1 LERRHDGQRVQGFDE
16 GQPLSRP
23 TDPAVAPDGSEERWT
38 PGLCYFLGFLTLIS
52 MFNYMDR
59 SLLGLVL
66 PLIKADLQL
75 SDTALGLIS
84 GLAFVLFYSTLG
96 IPIASLA
103 DRSNRRNIVAI
114 GFGFWSL
121 MTAITGSVV
130 TGWQMA
136 ATRFLM
142 GAGEA
147 AGLAPSQSMIADR
160 FSSSRRPLALSIFT
174 AAFALD
180 ALIFLPLCAWG
191 ADTYG
196 WRTVFHISGGIGVAL
211 AILFFLTVK
220 EPARG
225 ATDRGAALDRVP
237 MFTAL
242 RVLSKSRPFVLMMVG
257 VSFTGGAL
265 YAAGTWQTAFLNRV
279 HGLSITE
286 IGAVIGPIRG
296 VLGLIGILGA
306 GYLANALGKRD
317 ARWRLW
323 VPALS
328 CLLFV
333 PGQVMMLLS
342 DTRWVW
348 MAGLGITGLLTT
360 AYQGP
365 VYAAIVTL
373 APPRM
378 RAVAVS
384 VLVLFTGL
392 AGQVCGP
399 LIVGVLNDA
408 LHATYGDDAIRYS
421 LLVVAACSLF
431 AAIAFYAAS
440 MAAPAE
446 PAPEA

>member
-1 LERRHDGQRVQGFDE
+1 MVKPNADPIDAGAGDGAAT
-16 GQPLSRP
+16 P
-23 TDPAVAPDGSEERWT
+23 ERWT

-103 DRSNRRNIVAI
+103 DRSNRRNIVAL

-121 MTAITGSVV
+121 MTAVSGSVV

-136 ATRFLM
+136 MARFMM

-160 FSSSRRPLALSIFT
+160 FSKGRRPLALSIFT
-174 AAFALD
+174 SAFALD
-180 ALIFLPLCAWG
+180 ALIFLPLAAWG
-191 ADTYG
+191 ADTLG
-196 WRTVFHISGGIGVAL
+196 WRTVFHISGVVGVVL
-211 AILFFLTVK
+211 AIVFYFTVK
-220 EPARG
+220 EPERG
-225 ATDRGAALDRVP
+225 MTDAGASQEKVKMLAALRIL
-237 MFTAL
+237 A
-242 RVLSKSRPFVLMMVG
+242 KSRAYVLLMVG

-265 YAAGTWQTAFLNRV
+265 YAAGTWGTAFLVRV
-279 HGLSITE
+279 HGLSITQ
-286 IGAVIGPIRG
+286 IGAGIGPVRG

-306 GYLANALGKRD
+306 GYLANALGNRD
-317 ARWRLW
+317 PRWRLW
-323 VPALS
+323 VPALC

-333 PGQVMMLLS
+333 PGQLMLLLS
-342 DTRWVW
+342 DTTWVW
-348 MAGLGITGLLTT
+348 VAGLGITGLLTT

-365 VYAAIVTL
+365 IYAAVVNI

-378 RAVAVS
+378 RAVAIS
-384 VLVLFTGL
+384 VLVFFTGL

-408 LHATYGDDAIRYS
+408 LEPTYGDHAIRYS
-421 LLVVAACSLF
+421 LLVVAGCSFF
-431 AAIAFYAAS
+431 AAVAFYLAS
-440 MAAPAE
+440 RVQTKE
-446 PAPEA
+446 PENATQGA

>member
-1 LERRHDGQRVQGFDE
+1 MSGAEPPG
-16 GQPLSRP
+16 
-23 TDPAVAPDGSEERWT
+23 AAEERWT
-38 PGLCYFLGFLTLIS
+38 PNLCYFLGFLTLIS

-66 PLIKADLQL
+66 PLIKEDLQL

-114 GFGFWSL
+114 GFAAWSL
-121 MTAITGSVV
+121 MTAVSGSVV
-130 TGWQMA
+130 NGWQMA
-136 ATRFLM
+136 VARFLM

-160 FSSSRRPLALSIFT
+160 FSTSRRPLALSIFT

-180 ALIFLPLCAWG
+180 ALIFLPLAAWG
-191 ADTYG
+191 ADTLG

-211 AILFFLTVK
+211 ALIFFLTVK
-220 EPARG
+220 EPVRG
-225 ATDRGAALDRVP
+225 AADRGASQERVP
-237 MFTAL
+237 MLAAL
-242 RVLSKSRPFVLMMVG
+242 RILSRSRAYVLLMVG

-265 YAAGTWQTAFLNRV
+265 YASGTWTTTFLTRV

-286 IGAVIGPIRG
+286 VGAVVGPARG

-306 GYLANALGKRD
+306 GYLANSLGKRD
-317 ARWRLW
+317 PRWRLW

-333 PGQVMMLLS
+333 PGQIMMLLS

-348 MAGLGITGLLTT
+348 IAGLGITGLFTT

-373 APPRM
+373 AAPRM
-378 RAVAVS
+378 RAVAIS

-408 LHATYGDDAIRYS
+408 LNATLGDQAIRYS
-421 LLVVAACSLF
+421 LLVVAACELF

-440 MAAPAE
+440 QVASKAPA
-446 PAPEA
+446 ANAEAAEA

>member
-1 LERRHDGQRVQGFDE
+1 MTRRIEAAAAGQDE
-16 GQPLSRP
+16 G
-23 TDPAVAPDGSEERWT
+23 RWT
-38 PGLCYFLGFLTLIS
+38 PSLCYFLGFLTLVS

-66 PLIKADLQL
+66 PLIKEDLQL

-96 IPIASLA
+96 IPVASLA

-114 GFGFWSL
+114 GFGLWSL
-121 MTAITGSVV
+121 MTALTGSVV
-130 TGWQMA
+130 NGWQMA
-136 ATRFLM
+136 VARFLM

-160 FSSSRRPLALSIFT
+160 FSSARRPLALSIFT

-180 ALIFLPLCAWG
+180 SLIFLPLAAWG
-191 ADTYG
+191 ADTLG
-196 WRTVFHISGGIGVAL
+196 WRTVFHIAGVSGMLLAL
-211 AILFFLTVK
+211 LFFLTVK
-220 EPARG
+220 EPVRG
-225 ATDRGAALDRVP
+225 ATDRGASQDRVP
-237 MFTAL
+237 MLTAL
-242 RVLSKSRPFVLMMVG
+242 RVLSRSRAYVLLMVG

-265 YAAGTWQTAFLNRV
+265 YASGTWTTSFLTRV
-279 HGLSITE
+279 HGMSVTE
-286 IGAVIGPIRG
+286 VGAVVGPARG
-296 VLGLIGILGA
+296 ILALVGILGA
-306 GYLANALGKRD
+306 GYMANALGRID
-317 ARWRLW
+317 PRWRLW
-323 VPALS
+323 VPALT

-348 MAGLGITGLLTT
+348 IIGLGITALFTT

-365 VYAAIVTL
+365 IYAVIVTL

-378 RAVAVS
+378 RAVAIS

-399 LIVGVLNDA
+399 LIVGVLNDSLDA
-408 LHATYGDDAIRYS
+408 AFGDQAIRYS
-421 LLVVAACSLF
+421 LLVVAGCQLF
-431 AAIAFYAAS
+431 AGIAFYAAS
-440 MAAPAE
+440 RVALE
-446 PAPEA
+446 PEPSVD

>member
-1 LERRHDGQRVQGFDE
+1 MPVTEMASTRQTGRTMRVE
-16 GQPLSRP
+16 ALPP
-23 TDPAVAPDGSEERWT
+23 MPVAGEERWT
-38 PGLCYFLGFLTLIS
+38 PGLCYFLGVLTLVS

-103 DRSNRRNIVAI
+103 DRSNRRNIVAV
-114 GFGFWSL
+114 GFALWSL
-121 MTAITGSVV
+121 MTAISGSVV
-130 TGWQMA
+130 NGWQMA
-136 ATRFLM
+136 VTRFLM

-160 FSSSRRPLALSIFT
+160 FSASRRPLALSIFT

-180 ALIFLPLCAWG
+180 SLIFLPLAAWG
-191 ADTYG
+191 ADMLG
-196 WRTVFHISGGIGVAL
+196 WRTVFHIAGGCGVAL
-211 AILFFLTVK
+211 ALVFYLTIK
-220 EPARG
+220 EPP
-225 ATDRGAALDRVP
+225 RGAADPGMAQERVP
-237 MFTAL
+237 MLTAL
-242 RVLSKSRPFVLMMVG
+242 RILSRSRAYVLLMVG

-265 YAAGTWQTAFLNRV
+265 YASGTWTTAFLTRV
-279 HGLSITE
+279 HGMSITE
-286 IGAVIGPIRG
+286 VGAIVGPARG
-296 VLGLIGILGA
+296 MLALAGILGA

-317 ARWRLW
+317 VRWQLW

-348 MAGLGITGLLTT
+348 IAGLGITGLFTT

-365 VYAAIVTL
+365 IYAVIVSL

-378 RAVAVS
+378 RAVAIS

-392 AGQVCGP
+392 AGQVCGL
-399 LIVGVLNDA
+399 LIVGVLNDSLDA
-408 LHATYGDDAIRYS
+408 AFGDQAIRYS
-421 LLVVAACSLF
+421 LLVVAACELF
-431 AAIAFYAAS
+431 AAAAFYAAS
-440 MAAPAE
+440 RVMAKAT
-446 PAPEA
+446 APE

>member
-1 LERRHDGQRVQGFDE
+1 MAGTGRTTAQAADAAHAD
-16 GQPLSRP
+16 
-23 TDPAVAPDGSEERWT
+23 ERWT
-38 PGLCYFLGFLTLIS
+38 PGLGYFLGFLTLIS

-103 DRSNRRNIVAI
+103 DRFAVWSAMTIV
-114 GFGFWSL
+114 S
-121 MTAITGSVV
+121 GSVV
-130 TGWQMA
+130 NGWQMA
-136 ATRFLM
+136 AARFLM

-147 AGLAPSQSMIADR
+147 AGLAPSQAMIADR
-160 FSSSRRPLALSIFT
+160 FSPARRPLALSIFT

-180 ALIFLPLCAWG
+180 ALIFLPLAAWG
-191 ADTYG
+191 ADTLG

-211 AILFFLTVK
+211 ALIFYLTVK
-220 EPARG
+220 EPV
-225 ATDRGAALDRVP
+225 RGAADGGAAQDRVP
-237 MFTAL
+237 MLKAL
-242 RVLSKSRPFVLMMVG
+242 RILSRSRAYVFMMIG
-257 VSFTGGAL
+257 VSCTGGAL
-265 YAAGTWQTAFLNRV
+265 YAMGTWTTTFLTRV
-279 HGLSITE
+279 HGMSITE
-286 IGAVIGPIRG
+286 VGAIVGPARG

-306 GYLANALGKRD
+306 GYLANLLGRRD

-328 CLLFV
+328 CLLYV
-333 PGQVMMLLS
+333 PGQIMMLLS
-342 DTRWVW
+342 DTPWVW
-348 MAGLGITGLLTT
+348 ITGLGITGLFIT

-378 RAVAVS
+378 RAVAIS

-399 LIVGVLNDA
+399 LIVGMLNDA
-408 LHATYGDDAIRYS
+408 LHAAHGDHAIRYS
-421 LLVVAACSLF
+421 LLVVAVCEMG
-431 AAIAFYAAS
+431 AALAFYAAS
-440 MAAPAE
+440 QAAAREAPA
-446 PAPEA
+446 A

>member
-1 LERRHDGQRVQGFDE
+1 
-16 GQPLSRP
+16 
-23 TDPAVAPDGSEERWT
+23 
-38 PGLCYFLGFLTLIS
+38 
-52 MFNYMDR
+52 MDR

-114 GFGFWSL
+114 GFAVWSA
-121 MTAITGSVV
+121 MTIVSGSVV
-130 TGWQMA
+130 NGWQMA
-136 ATRFLM
+136 AARFLM

-147 AGLAPSQSMIADR
+147 AGLAPSQAMIADR
-160 FSSSRRPLALSIFT
+160 FSPARRPLALSIFT

-180 ALIFLPLCAWG
+180 ALIFLPLAAWG
-191 ADTYG
+191 ADTLG

-211 AILFFLTVK
+211 ALIFYLTVK
-220 EPARG
+220 EPV
-225 ATDRGAALDRVP
+225 RGAADGGAAQDRVP
-237 MFTAL
+237 MLKAL
-242 RVLSKSRPFVLMMVG
+242 RILSRSRAYVFMMIG
-257 VSFTGGAL
+257 VSCTGGAL
-265 YAAGTWQTAFLNRV
+265 YAMGTWTTTFLTRV
-279 HGLSITE
+279 HGMSITE
-286 IGAVIGPIRG
+286 VGAIVGPARG

-306 GYLANALGKRD
+306 GYLANLLGRRD

-328 CLLFV
+328 CLLYV
-333 PGQVMMLLS
+333 PGQIMMLLS
-342 DTRWVW
+342 DTPWVW
-348 MAGLGITGLLTT
+348 ITGLGITGLFIT

-378 RAVAVS
+378 RAVAIS

-399 LIVGVLNDA
+399 LIVGMLNDA
-408 LHATYGDDAIRYS
+408 LHAAHGDHAIRYS
-421 LLVVAACSLF
+421 LLVVAVCEMG
-431 AAIAFYAAS
+431 AALAFYAAS
-440 MAAPAE
+440 QAAAREAPA
-446 PAPEA
+446 A

>member
-1 LERRHDGQRVQGFDE
+1 MSMKDSGAPGGDGAA
-16 GQPLSRP
+16 
-23 TDPAVAPDGSEERWT
+23 PAERWT
-38 PGLCYFLGFLTLIS
+38 PGVGYFLGFLTLIS

-114 GFGFWSL
+114 GFAFWSL
-121 MTAITGSVV
+121 MTAVSGSVV
-130 TGWQMA
+130 NGWQMA
-136 ATRFLM
+136 MTRFLM

-147 AGLAPSQSMIADR
+147 AGLAPSQAMIADR
-160 FSSSRRPLALSIFT
+160 FSANRRPLALSIFT
-174 AAFALD
+174 SAFALD
-180 ALIFLPLCAWG
+180 ALIFLPLAAWG
-191 ADTYG
+191 ADTLG
-196 WRTVFHISGGIGVAL
+196 WRTVFHISGGIGIAL
-211 AILFFLTVK
+211 ALIFYLTVP
-220 EPARG
+220 EPVRG
-225 ATDRGAALDRVP
+225 ATDPSVVKVERMP

-242 RVLSKSRPFVLMMVG
+242 RILSRSREYVLLMVG

-265 YAAGTWQTAFLNRV
+265 YASGTWQTAFLTRV
-279 HGLSITE
+279 HGFSITQ

-296 VLGLIGILGA
+296 VLALAGILGA
-306 GYLANALGKRD
+306 GFLANWLGKRD
-317 ARWRLW
+317 LRWRLW

-333 PGQVMMLLS
+333 PGQIMMLLS
-342 DTRWVW
+342 DTNWVW
-348 MAGLGITGLLTT
+348 MTGLGITALLTT

-365 VYAAIVTL
+365 VYAAVANI
-373 APPRM
+373 APPHM
-378 RAVAVS
+378 RAVAMS
-384 VLVLFTGL
+384 VLVFFTGL

-399 LIVGVLNDA
+399 LIVGMLNDM
-408 LHATYGDDAIRYS
+408 LLPRFGDHGIRYS
-421 LLVVAACSLF
+421 LLVVAACDLF

-440 MAAPAE
+440 RAASSQRSA
-446 PAPEA
+446 

>member
-1 LERRHDGQRVQGFDE
+1 VRGE
-16 GQPLSRP
+16 SNS
-23 TDPAVAPDGSEERWT
+23 PDAEAGERWT
-38 PGLCYFLGFLTLIS
+38 PGLSYFLGFLTLIS

-66 PLIKADLQL
+66 PLIKQDLQL

-84 GLAFVLFYSTLG
+84 GLAFVMFYSTLG

-114 GFGFWSL
+114 GFAVWSL
-121 MTAITGSVV
+121 MTAVSGSVV

-136 ATRFLM
+136 AARFLM

-160 FSSSRRPLALSIFT
+160 FSSARRPLALSIFT

-180 ALIFLPLCAWG
+180 ALIFLPLAAWG
-191 ADTYG
+191 ADTLG

-211 AILFFLTVK
+211 ALLFFLTVK
-220 EPARG
+220 EPVRG
-225 ATDRGAALDRVP
+225 TRDSGAAQERVP
-237 MFTAL
+237 MLAAL
-242 RVLSKSRPFVLMMVG
+242 RVLSRSRAYVFMMIG
-257 VSFTGGAL
+257 VSCTGGAL
-265 YAAGTWQTAFLNRV
+265 YAMGTWTTTFLTRV
-279 HGLSITE
+279 HGMSITE
-286 IGAVIGPIRG
+286 VGAIVGPARG
-296 VLGLIGILGA
+296 VLGLIGILGS
-306 GYLANALGKRD
+306 GYLANLLGKRH

-328 CLLFV
+328 CLLYV
-333 PGQVMMLLS
+333 PGQIMMLLF
-342 DTRWVW
+342 DTPWVW
-348 MAGLGITGLLTT
+348 ITGLGITGLFIT

-378 RAVAVS
+378 RAVAIS

-408 LHATYGDDAIRYS
+408 LHASYGEDAIRYS
-421 LLVVAACSLF
+421 LLVVAACELGAGMAFF
-431 AAIAFYAAS
+431 AAARAAEKETP
-440 MAAPAE
+440 AA
-446 PAPEA
+446 

>member
-1 LERRHDGQRVQGFDE
+1 MAVTGKT
-16 GQPLSRP
+16 GQP
-23 TDPAVAPDGSEERWT
+23 DGADERWT

-66 PLIKADLQL
+66 PLIKEDLQL

-114 GFGFWSL
+114 GFAMWSL
-121 MTAITGSVV
+121 MTAISGSVV
-130 TGWQMA
+130 NGWQMA
-136 ATRFLM
+136 VARFLM

-160 FSSSRRPLALSIFT
+160 FSTSRRPLALSIFT

-180 ALIFLPLCAWG
+180 ALIFLPLAAWG
-191 ADTYG
+191 ADTLG
-196 WRTVFHISGGIGVAL
+196 WRTVFHISGGAGVLLAL
-211 AILFFLTVK
+211 IFFLTVK

-225 ATDRGAALDRVP
+225 ARDQGASQEKVPMLAALRILSRSR
-237 MFTAL
+237 AY
-242 RVLSKSRPFVLMMVG
+242 VLLMVG

-265 YAAGTWQTAFLNRV
+265 YASGTWTTTFLTRV
-279 HGLSITE
+279 HGMSITE
-286 IGAVIGPIRG
+286 VGAVVGPARG

-333 PGQVMMLLS
+333 PGQIMMLLS
-342 DTRWVW
+342 DTPWVW
-348 MAGLGITGLLTT
+348 IAGLGITGLFTT

-373 APPRM
+373 AAPRM
-378 RAVAVS
+378 RAVAIS

-408 LHATYGDDAIRYS
+408 LHATFGDQAIRYS
-421 LLVVAACSLF
+421 LLVVAACELF
-431 AAIAFYAAS
+431 AGIAFFAAAR
-440 MAAPAE
+440 AAQAE
-446 PAPEA
+446 ARAEG